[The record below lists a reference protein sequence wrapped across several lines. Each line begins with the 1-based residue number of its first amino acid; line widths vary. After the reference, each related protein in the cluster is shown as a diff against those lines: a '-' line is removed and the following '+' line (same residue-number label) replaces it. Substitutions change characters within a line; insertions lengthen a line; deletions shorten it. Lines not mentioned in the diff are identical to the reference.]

1 MNCYPITMS
10 LTIDQFLRQEIER
23 MKTLGLYRDL
33 KRIVGPIDTTVSI
46 DGKEVILLSSNN
58 YLGLASHPKSKEAA
72 VSALREYGTGAC
84 SSRLISGNME
94 IHEELEKKTAKFK
107 GCQSAI
113 VFSTGYMANIGVITS
128 LAMEGDL
135 ILSDELNHAS
145 IIDGCRLSGAEIK
158 VYPHKN
164 VEKLKEILSQGKASS
179 SKGRYKRRL
188 IITDGVFSM
197 DGDITPL
204 PEILDVAKEEDA
216 LAIVDDAHATGVLGE
231 NGKGTAGYF
240 GLTDENLIHMGTFS
254 KALGSMGGYIAGSKV
269 IIEYLKNNA
278 RPFIFSTALPPSVC
292 ASSIAAIDIIEN
304 EPLIRKRLWENI
316 TRFRK
321 GLINLGYNTMESQTQ
336 IIPILIGDTSLTMKF
351 ATAIFQK
358 GVYAP
363 GIRPP
368 TVPEGKSRIRTSLM
382 ASHTDEQIDKVLAVF
397 ESEGRRLGIC

>member
-1 MNCYPITMS
+1 MN
-10 LTIDQFLRQEIER
+10 LAIDQFLRQEIER
-23 MKTLGLYRDL
+23 LKTLGLYRDM

-58 YLGLASHPKSKEAA
+58 YLGLAFHPKLKEAA
-72 VSALREYGTGAC
+72 ASALREYGTGAC
-84 SSRLISGNME
+84 ASRLISGNME

-128 LAMEGDL
+128 LAGKGDL

-145 IIDGCRLSGAEIK
+145 IVDGCKLSGAVIR

-164 VEKLKEILSQGKASS
+164 IEKLKEILSQCNESS
-179 SKGRYKRRL
+179 SKGSHKRTL
-188 IITDGVFSM
+188 IVTDGVFSM

-204 PEILDVAKEEDA
+204 PEILDIAREEDA
-216 LAIVDDAHATGVLGE
+216 LVMLDDAHATGVLGE
-231 NGKGTAGYF
+231 NGKGTAEHF
-240 GLTDENLIHMGTFS
+240 GLADKNLIHMGTFS
-254 KALGSMGGYIAGSKV
+254 KALGSMGGYIAVSKV
-269 IIEYLKNNA
+269 IIEYLRNNA
-278 RPFIFSTALPPSVC
+278 RPFIYSTALPPSVC

-358 GVYAP
+358 GIYTP

>member
-1 MNCYPITMS
+1 MN
-10 LTIDQFLRQEIER
+10 LAIDQFFKQEIDR
-23 MKTLGLYRDL
+23 LKTLGLYRDM
-33 KRIVGPIDTTVSI
+33 KRLAGHIDTTVSI

-58 YLGLASHPKSKEAA
+58 YLGLASHPKLKEAA
-72 VSALREYGTGAC
+72 ASALTEYGTGAC

-145 IIDGCRLSGAEIK
+145 IIDGCRLSGAGIK

-164 VEKLKEILSQGKASS
+164 VEKLKKILSQGKASS
-179 SKGRYKRRL
+179 SKDRYKRKL

-204 PEILDVAKEEDA
+204 PKILDVAREKDA
-216 LAIVDDAHATGVLGE
+216 LVIVDDAHATGVLGV
-231 NGKGTAGYF
+231 NGKGTAEHF
-240 GLTDENLIHMGTFS
+240 NLKDENLIQMGTFS
-254 KALGSMGGYIAGSKV
+254 KALGSMGGYITGPEI
-269 IIEYLKNNA
+269 IIEYLRNTA
-278 RPFIFSTALPPSVC
+278 RSYIYSTALPPSVC
-292 ASSIAAIDIIEN
+292 ASSIAAIDILGE
-304 EPLIRKRLWENI
+304 EPWIRKRLWENI
-316 TRFRK
+316 SRFRK

-336 IIPILIGDTSLTMKF
+336 IIPILIGDTNLTMEF
-351 ATAIFQK
+351 AKAIFQK

-368 TVPEGKSRIRTSLM
+368 TIPEGKSRIRTSLM

-397 ESEGRRLGIC
+397 ESEGRRLHII

>member
-1 MNCYPITMS
+1 MS
-10 LTIDQFLRQEIER
+10 IPIDQFLRQEIEKL
-23 MKTLGLYRDL
+23 KTSGLYRDM
-33 KRIVGPIDTTVSI
+33 KRIAGPIDTTVSI

-58 YLGLASHPKSKEAA
+58 YLGLASHSKLKEAA
-72 VSALREYGTGAC
+72 ASALREYGTGAC
-84 SSRLISGNME
+84 ASRLISGNME

-113 VFSTGYMANIGVITS
+113 VFPTGYMANIGVITS
-128 LAMEGDL
+128 LAGKGHL

-145 IIDGCRLSGAEIK
+145 IVDGCKLSGAEVK

-164 VEKLKEILSQGKASS
+164 IEKLKEILSQCNESS
-179 SKGRYKRRL
+179 SKGSHKRTL
-188 IITDGVFSM
+188 IVTDGVFSM

-204 PEILDVAKEEDA
+204 PEILGIAREEDA
-216 LAIVDDAHATGVLGE
+216 LVIVDDAHATGVLGK
-231 NGKGTAGYF
+231 NGKGTAEYF
-240 GLTDENLIHMGTFS
+240 DLADKNLIHMGTFS

-269 IIEYLKNNA
+269 IIEYLRNNA
-278 RPFIFSTALPPSVC
+278 RPFIYSTALPPSVC
-292 ASSIAAIDIIEN
+292 ASSIAAIEIIEN

-358 GVYAP
+358 GIYAP